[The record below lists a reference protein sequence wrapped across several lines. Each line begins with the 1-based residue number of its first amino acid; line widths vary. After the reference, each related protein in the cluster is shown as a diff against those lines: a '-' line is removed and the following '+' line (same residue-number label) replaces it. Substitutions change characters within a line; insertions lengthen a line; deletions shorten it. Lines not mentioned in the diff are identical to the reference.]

1 MPSSSRSTDRRWLR
15 IRSRLDLVA
24 AVPYLIGFHPYDSL
38 VLLGLAGAE
47 VVFSSRLDLPLSED
61 PDERRRTARYLA
73 GLAERQPIDDVTIVG
88 YGPSFHVDPMIVELT
103 IALEEFGLGLRDACR
118 VCGDRLWVYCCDDPE
133 CSPPDGVP
141 FDVST
146 SQVAA
151 AATVA
156 GLVALPDRAAFEE
169 LVEPDDTATDDAMA
183 FATERAEARLREA
196 FESDDVTGARRLLTV
211 RGERLLDAAVT
222 RYADGHRLDDDEAA
236 WLSVLFLLT
245 DFAALVWRRMVEQPV
260 EPYLPV
266 WRDLVRRV
274 QPDLC
279 APIAALLA
287 YGAWRTGDGAL
298 AGMAVQRALR
308 ECPEYEP
315 ARVIHVLLH
324 SGIAPDELTAELL
337 ARRSNRRPAER
348 SDNRDRAGS
357 EETSGP
363 HRGET
368 R

>member
-38 VLLGLAGAE
+38 VLLGFAGAE

-61 PDERRRTARYLA
+61 PGERRRTARYLA

-222 RYADGHRLDDDEAA
+222 RHADGHRLDDDEAA

-245 DFAALVWRRMVEQPV
+245 DFAALVS
-260 EPYLPV
+260 
-266 WRDLVRRV
+266 
-274 QPDLC
+274 
-279 APIAALLA
+279 

-308 ECPEYEP
+308 ECPGYEP